1 MNLNSKH
8 VLIMLACCLIPVVAL
23 AAIFVFNVPVNN
35 VLIVGMIL
43 LCPLSH
49 LFMMRSMMHGHGG
62 EASDHLAHQHVT
74 KRKRQYE

>member
-8 VLIMLACCLIPVVAL
+8 VLIMLACCLIPVAAL
-23 AAIFVFNVPVNN
+23 AAIFVFNVSVNN
-35 VLIVGMIL
+35 ILLFGLVL

-49 LFMMRSMMHGHGG
+49 LFMVKYMMRDHSAEQSH
-62 EASDHLAHQHVT
+62 HLAHQHVT